1 MPIYVLDTNFF
12 IQAHRAYY
20 PLDVVPSFWDKL
32 KQLADDGK
40 VISIDKVRDEI
51 YHGNDELT
59 GWCKTNLPEIFFRST
74 IEPGPIEKY
83 RQVVQWT
90 TSKTDHY
97 SQEAIDEFMEA
108 KNADAFLISFAMED
122 ASNRVLVTYEVSQP
136 NRKNRIKIPEPCLE
150 LQVRF
155 IKPLDMLRELG
166 ESF

>member
-40 VISIDKVRDEI
+40 VISIDKVREEI

-59 GWCKTNLPEIFFRST
+59 DWCKTNLPENFFRST
-74 IEPGPIEKY
+74 IEPGSIEKY

-90 TSKTDHY
+90 TSKAEHY
-97 SQEAIDEFMEA
+97 NQEAIDEFMEA

-136 NRKNRIKIPEPCLE
+136 NRKNRIKIPEPCQE